1 MYLGTGDTFL
11 RFNDGL
17 DALLPATSSGA
28 GRDNAT
34 DLGYSGGRFK
44 DLYLS
49 GGVYLGGTGAANK
62 LDDYEEGEYTATLTP
77 STSGTI
83 SLGSTN
89 NTLAYTKIG
98 RNVHVQGRLIVESV
112 SSPSGYIRL
121 NLPFTVPNLTDTSD
135 LAMVHPF
142 NYGAVSVGAG
152 DIAGFTQVLTSEARL
167 YNVTTGGLV
176 SNSAQQLQTGITFLF
191 SFTYITNA

>member
-1 MYLGTGDTFL
+1 MSCQVCAALRDTGYLAAARYQAEAMNLNRMGTDGAIADFRKDGSTVGSIGTNTGDMYLGTGDTFL

-62 LDDYEEGEYTATLTP
+62 LDDYRR
-77 STSGTI
+77 S
-83 SLGSTN
+83 
-89 NTLAYTKIG
+89 
-98 RNVHVQGRLIVESV
+98 
-112 SSPSGYIRL
+112 
-121 NLPFTVPNLTDTSD
+121 
-135 LAMVHPF
+135 
-142 NYGAVSVGAG
+142 
-152 DIAGFTQVLTSEARL
+152 
-167 YNVTTGGLV
+167 
-176 SNSAQQLQTGITFLF
+176 
-191 SFTYITNA
+191 